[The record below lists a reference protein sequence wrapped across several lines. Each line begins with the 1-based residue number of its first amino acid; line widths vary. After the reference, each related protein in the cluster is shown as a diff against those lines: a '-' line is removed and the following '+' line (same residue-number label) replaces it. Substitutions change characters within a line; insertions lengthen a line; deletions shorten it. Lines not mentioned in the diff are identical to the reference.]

1 MSRFAFLLLT
11 FALPEEVPMFPASFN
26 YVAARSVD
34 EALQLMAKHGEDG
47 KLLAGGH
54 SLIPA
59 MKLRL
64 QSPQT
69 LIDIATVPGLSGV
82 RVDGGNLVIG
92 ALTVHA
98 DVAANELV
106 RKHLPGLAEAAS
118 VIGDLQV
125 RNRGT
130 IGGSVAHADPAAD
143 FPVVL
148 TALNASFI
156 AQSSSSTRAIG
167 VDDFFTDFYT
177 TALTAG
183 EILTEI
189 RVPIPAAG
197 SGTAYAK
204 LPHPASGYV
213 VVSTGALI
221 TRQASDACTAA
232 RIAVGGLG
240 SGPIRAIA
248 TEIELQGK
256 PLTPQVIAA
265 AAAKAAEE
273 TDPVE
278 DSYASAEYKRHVATV
293 YARKAIE
300 AAVERAVK

>member
-1 MSRFAFLLLT
+1 
-11 FALPEEVPMFPASFN
+11 MFPASFG
-26 YVAARSVD
+26 YVAARSVE
-34 EALQLMAKHGEDG
+34 EALELMAKHGDEG

-64 QSPQT
+64 QSPHT
-69 LIDIATVPGLSGV
+69 LIDLGTVPGLRGV
-82 RVDGGNLVIG
+82 KVDANQLVIG

-98 DVAANELV
+98 DVATSDLV
-106 RKHLPGLAEAAS
+106 RRHVPGLSDAAS
-118 VIGDLQV
+118 VIGDMQV

-143 FPVVL
+143 LPVIL

-156 AQSSSSTRAIG
+156 AQSPSGARTIA
-167 VDDFFTDFYT
+167 VDDFFTDFYS
-177 TALTAG
+177 TALNSN

-189 RVPIPAAG
+189 RVPIPPSG
-197 SGTAYAK
+197 TGTAYAK

-213 VVSTGALI
+213 VVSAGAMI
-221 TRQASDACTAA
+221 TRQASGTCALA
-232 RIAVGGLG
+232 RIAVGGLS
-240 SGPIRAIA
+240 SGPIRAIP
-248 TEIELQGK
+248 TEMELQGK
-256 PLTPQVIAA
+256 PLISQVIAA

-278 DSYASAEYKRHVATV
+278 DSYAGAEYKQPVATV
-293 YARKAIE
+293 YVRKAIE
-300 AAVERAVK
+300 AAVERTKN

>member
-1 MSRFAFLLLT
+1 
-11 FALPEEVPMFPASFN
+11 MFPANFG
-26 YVAARSVD
+26 YVPARSVD
-34 EALQLMAKHGEDG
+34 EALQLLAKHGEEG

-64 QSPQT
+64 QSPQM
-69 LIDIATVPGLSGV
+69 LIDLGTVPGLRGV
-82 RVDGGNLVIG
+82 RAEGNHLIIG
-92 ALTVHA
+92 TLTVHT
-98 DVAANELV
+98 DVASSDLV
-106 RKHLPGLAEAAS
+106 RKHVPGLAEAAS
-118 VIGDLQV
+118 VIGDVQV

-143 FPVVL
+143 LPVIL
-148 TALNASFI
+148 TALNATFVV
-156 AQSSSSTRAIG
+156 QSSSGNRAISA
-167 VDDFFTDFYT
+167 DDFFTDFYT
-177 TALTAG
+177 TAMNAN

-197 SGTAYAK
+197 TGTAYAK

-213 VVSTGALI
+213 VVSAGALI
-221 TRQASDACTAA
+221 TRQASGSCTAA
-232 RIAVGGLG
+232 RISIGGLG
-240 SGPIRAIA
+240 SGPCRAIA
-248 TEIELQGK
+248 TELELQGK
-256 PLTPQVIAA
+256 PLTTQVIAA

-278 DSYASAEYKRHVATV
+278 DSYAGVEYKRHVATI

-300 AAVERAVK
+300 AAVERAAK

>member
-1 MSRFAFLLLT
+1 
-11 FALPEEVPMFPASFN
+11 MFPASFG
-26 YVAARSVD
+26 YVAARSVE
-34 EALQLMAKHGEDG
+34 EALELMVKHGEEG

-54 SLIPA
+54 SLLPA

-64 QSPQT
+64 QAPRM
-69 LIDIATVPGLSGV
+69 LIDLGAVAGLRGV
-82 RVDGGNLVIG
+82 RQDGAELVIG

-98 DVAANELV
+98 DVAASEVV
-106 RKHLPGLAEAAS
+106 RKHLPGLAEAAA
-118 VIGDLQV
+118 VIGDMQV

-143 FPVVL
+143 LPVIL
-148 TALNASFI
+148 TALNASFTVQSVGGSRTI
-156 AQSSSSTRAIG
+156 A
-167 VDDFFTDFYT
+167 VDDFFTDFFT
-177 TALTAG
+177 TAMNAD

-189 RVPIPAAG
+189 HVPLPPSH

-213 VVSTGALI
+213 VVSAGVCVA
-221 TRQASDACTAA
+221 RQASGTCGSA
-232 RIAVGGLG
+232 RVAIGGLG
-240 SGPIRAIA
+240 SGPVRAIA
-248 TEIELQGK
+248 TELELQGK

-265 AAAKAAEE
+265 AAAKAADE

-278 DSYASAEYKRHVATV
+278 DSYAGAEYKKHVASV

-300 AAVERAVK
+300 AAVERAAAN